1 MYRRRYISTN
11 DDTWNVAMA
20 LLISS
25 AYTAPS
31 NPLTVAD
38 QPLNAQPLAGAVV
51 QTLQAAA
58 AGPAAVYHPSEE
70 AQQLGIPMEAVETFI
85 GRPQSPDYPQKAAA
99 QKVAMD
105 TLNVAFQSLKSTLP
119 ADLAGK
125 KFGFSVQ
132 ADGTLKASNTS
143 GQLSAQDLARLDSLL
158 NANGDLVDAA
168 TAFRDTSI
176 DVVAASGPLSEA
188 GLGGYSLTKDNFG
201 KTIDLA
207 ALFTPKGPVPTKEYV
222 QGLFFNQLYAK
233 AERLTAETETALMAS
248 RAAAQS

>member
-1 MYRRRYISTN
+1 
-11 DDTWNVAMA
+11 MA

-25 AYTAPS
+25 TYPAPS
-31 NPLTVAD
+31 TTLTVAD
-38 QPLNAQPLAGAVV
+38 QPLAAQPLSSETV

-58 AGPAAVYHPSEE
+58 AGPAAIYHPSEE
-70 AQQLGIPMEAVETFI
+70 AQHLGATMEAVETWI
-85 GRPQSPDYPQKAAA
+85 GRPQAADYPQKAAA
-99 QKVAMD
+99 QKVALD
-105 TLNVAFQSLKSTLP
+105 TLKVAFQSLTSSLP
-119 ADLAGK
+119 PDLAGK

-143 GQLSAQDLARLDSLL
+143 GQLSTQDLARLNSLL

-176 DVVAASGPLSEA
+176 DVVEASGPLSEA

-222 QGLFFNQLYAK
+222 QGMFFSQLYAK
-233 AERLTAETETALMAS
+233 GERMTPEMEIALMAS
-248 RAAAQS
+248 RDAAQS